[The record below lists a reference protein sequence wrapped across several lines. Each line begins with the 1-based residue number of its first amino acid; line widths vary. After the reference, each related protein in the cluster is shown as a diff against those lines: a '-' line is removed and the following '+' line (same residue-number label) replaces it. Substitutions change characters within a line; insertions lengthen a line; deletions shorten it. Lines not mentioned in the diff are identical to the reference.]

1 MFGLRLKLFD
11 RPDALPRGSDG
22 SGLGHHLFT
31 QGSLAILLVL
41 PPACGHGRM
50 APLSSPQE
58 AAMPPHAPAAADQP
72 VTLTGIRVTEG
83 NAVDC
88 PQIETADGRRHGV
101 SYLSPAVAIGARVTV
116 SGHYGVTTTC
126 LGRVLI
132 VAEERPEK

>member
-1 MFGLRLKLFD
+1 MPGLRIKLFD
-11 RPDALPRGSDG
+11 RPNARQRAGGAQGIGQNLLS
-22 SGLGHHLFT
+22 

-41 PPACGHGRM
+41 LPACGHGRM
-50 APLSSPQE
+50 APLSPPQE
-58 AAMPPHAPAAADQP
+58 AAMPPHMPAAGQP

-88 PQIETADGRRHGV
+88 PQIETTDGRRHGL
-101 SYLSPAVAIGARVTV
+101 SYLSPAVAIGGRVTV
-116 SGHYGVTTTC
+116 SGHYGITTTC

>member
-50 APLSSPQE
+50 APLSPPQE
-58 AAMPPHAPAAADQP
+58 AAADQP